1 MESLGNDP
9 LKVFESWY
17 REAVEAGAPAADAMT
32 LATATR
38 DGAPSA
44 RVVLYKGQEDGKLTF
59 VTNYLSKKGRELSDN
74 PRAALVFFWPSMNRQ
89 VRLEGQ
95 VERASAERSDAYFAL
110 RPRESQLGAWA
121 STQSEFV
128 ESRSELIRR
137 FAELDAR
144 FADKP
149 VPRPSH
155 WGIYRFTPSRIEFWL
170 GQDARMHDRFSYRR
184 SDGDWQVERL
194 CP

>member
-17 REAVEAGAPAADAMT
+17 GEAIEAGEPTPDAMT

-38 DGAPSA
+38 DGTPSA
-44 RVVLYKGQEDGKLTF
+44 RIVLYKGQQDGTLTF
-59 VTNYLSKKGRELSDN
+59 VTNYLSKKGRELTEN
-74 PRAALVFFWPSMNRQ
+74 PRAALVFYWPILTRQ

-95 VERASAERSDAYFAL
+95 VEKAPPERSDAYFSL
-110 RPRESQLGAWA
+110 RARDSQLGAWA
-121 STQSEFV
+121 STQSEVV

-137 FAELDAR
+137 FAELGAR

-155 WGIYRFTPSRIEFWL
+155 WGLYRFTPTRVEFWL

-184 SDGDWQVERL
+184 QDGGWHVERL